1 MPGLEQIKME
11 GNKMKK
17 RERIMQYVKEQIG
30 VDLSAVRTD
39 FTMKFERKNE
49 IIIEYRELS
58 KTDWRRVEIL
68 AVTKKV
74 IRIEDVGV
82 WGKMIALTA

>member
-1 MPGLEQIKME
+1 
-11 GNKMKK
+11 MKK
-17 RERIMQYVKEQIG
+17 RERIMQYVKEQVG

-39 FTMKFERKNE
+39 FTMRFERRNE
-49 IIIEYRELS
+49 IIVEYRELG
-58 KTDWRRVEIL
+58 KADWRKVEML
-68 AVTKKV
+68 AATKKV

>member
-1 MPGLEQIKME
+1 MQ
-11 GNKMKK
+11 K
-17 RERIMQYVKEQIG
+17 RERIMQYVKDQINI
-30 VDLSAVRTD
+30 DLSAVRTD
-39 FTMKFERKNE
+39 FTMRFERMGE

-58 KTDWRRVEIL
+58 KTDWRKIEML
-68 AVTKKV
+68 AATKKV

>member
-1 MPGLEQIKME
+1 
-11 GNKMKK
+11 MKK

-30 VDLSAVRTD
+30 IDLTAVRTE
-39 FTMKFERKNE
+39 FTKQFERRNE
-49 IIIEYRELS
+49 IIVEYRELS
-58 KTDWRRVEIL
+58 KADWRKVEML
-68 AVTKKV
+68 AATKKI

>member
-1 MPGLEQIKME
+1 
-11 GNKMKK
+11 MKK
-17 RERIMQYVKEQIG
+17 IERIMQYVKEQVN
-30 VDLSAVRTD
+30 VDLSEVRTD
-39 FTMKFERKNE
+39 FAMKFERKNE

-58 KTDWRRVEIL
+58 KTEWRKVEVL
-68 AVTKKV
+68 AATKKV